1 MNFCTNCG
9 SKFSGEA
16 RFCATC
22 GSPRQVGVTQSS
34 PLLEYGATSTP
45 FVGGS
50 STSNFGQPFV
60 PSRPSSTSTL
70 VTVLSIIQLASVLVY
85 LVYLSFLRFNLDFI
99 RFFQLPHIVSMVACV
114 IPVIVNGLVPKFR
127 QDRRAMMASA
137 FAGAIVGYQGFV
149 ALFNTSGFTGPTQ
162 GPDGIWRW
170 QEPTRLQTN
179 GELIFLG
186 GGFEKALYYLSRVG
200 ATTGLVLAV
209 LLVVTIKPTTR
220 DLAPES
226 ERWRGA
232 LGFIAVLFL
241 FLENPGEVL
250 YQEWPALS
258 LLFFA
263 LVLLAFTLQEDLRQ
277 GAAFGMV
284 CVIGGSIV
292 SQAVVW
298 LIGPDWFW
306 YGELN
311 FTSIP
316 RVLALLACVG
326 ALIPKS
332 LFTGPSGARPLT
344 S

>member
-50 STSNFGQPFV
+50 PTSSFGQPFV

-85 LVYLSFLRFNLDFI
+85 LVYLSILSFELEFI
-99 RFFQLPHIVSMVACV
+99 RGSQLPHIVSMVACV
-114 IPVIVNGLVPKFR
+114 IPVIVHGLVPKLR

-149 ALFNTSGFTGPTQ
+149 ALFNTIFRSPEVL
-162 GPDGIWRW
+162 PRDR
-170 QEPTRLQTN
+170 TRLQDN
-179 GELIFLG
+179 GLIILFA
-186 GGFEKALYYLSRVG
+186 GGFEKVLYYLSRVG

-209 LLVVTIKPTTR
+209 LLVVTIRPTTR
-220 DLAPES
+220 DLAPKR

-241 FLENPGEVL
+241 YIENPGAVL

-258 LLFFA
+258 LVFFA

-292 SQAVVW
+292 SQAFVW
-298 LIGPDWFW
+298 LTGPAEI
-306 YGELN
+306 YSGRLI
-311 FTSIP
+311 SIP
-316 RVLALLACVG
+316 RMLALVACVG